1 MLSPQLRSQVNDLWE
16 MFWSSGMTNPLTAIE
31 QITYLILLKRLE
43 GLDDE
48 RVKPIEKGGQGK
60 PSLYGS
66 RRNCT
71 LPHHPI
77 LDGEVV
83 DGICPGHNSCRW
95 SVFSQDPEH
104 DLLSQYV
111 FPWLRRLDETFE
123 VMGNGAAESQR
134 RVAGYLED
142 AYFGL
147 PPEKAS
153 TLIKAVGMVNRL
165 FDAVGKRGANA
176 DLMGDIFEHLL
187 SEISTSGKNG
197 QFRTPR
203 HIIRFLVELLDPKP
217 SQRVVDPAAG
227 SGGFLINTIQHL
239 LVQASDSESVVYEWD
254 GTPHRYT
261 GGIGTEQSLAGR
273 NFVGYDND
281 RTMVRIGWMNLILHG
296 IENPEIVL
304 RDALGPKLMDQA
316 EYSLALANPPFTGS
330 IDEEDLHERF
340 LVAGKKNKV
349 ALTNKTEL
357 LFVWLLLDLLETGGR
372 AAVIIPEGVLF
383 GSAGAHRELRRQLL
397 FEHEL
402 EAVIS
407 LPGGVFQPYT
417 GVKTSVLIFQKVGQ
431 KHKRE
436 EMPRT
441 KRVWFYEVESDGYSL
456 DAKRNGQPTG
466 DNDLWDALHKFR
478 NRETLGESEEY
489 FQPEVYQ
496 ARWRTVDTNL
506 IASYSHLAPEEG
518 QIRGITEL
526 WRDLPEDLAETTRSV
541 SEAAIP
547 ILDEL
552 VILHYG
558 LVLAANANKRGR
570 KSSEKAMLQTALK
583 DLRAGLTGT
592 NSKIKN
598 NLERG
603 DGSEEHA
610 WKALRAALDLLDQRV
625 LPADSVDEDLYTLPA
640 FITEGLPKYNHPQ
653 PTNLFEGPQ
662 SGHSVGFTAEHHV
675 FFNQLEVIKLFMKL
689 DGYNVQLL
697 RSRAVAPSLKP
708 EKKKVRSWWVDVR
721 VLARH
726 DEWTNKEETI
736 KGSHDANGNLRPEFL
751 ADDRIYN
758 PDGTVKSVYLERG
771 CIEADDLNLS
781 AGRYRPLNLD
791 TEEYAPPA
799 EIIKGLQA
807 MEGQIQEKLKRLL
820 EMVEGVS

>member
-1 MLSPQLRSQVNDLWE
+1 MLSPQLRSQVNGLWD

-31 QITYLILLKRLE
+31 QITYLIFLKRLE

-48 RVKPIEKGGQGK
+48 RVKQGKSSLFGPRANCSLPHSPDEKGQATNDKCQGHETCK
-60 PSLYGS
+60 WSYLSQFP
-66 RRNCT
+66 
-71 LPHHPI
+71 
-77 LDGEVV
+77 D
-83 DGICPGHNSCRW
+83 HN
-95 SVFSQDPEH
+95 H
-104 DLLSQYV
+104 LSQYV
-111 FPWLRRLDETFE
+111 FPWLRQLDTTIEM
-123 VMGNGAAESQR
+123 MGNGVAESQKAA
-134 RVAGYLED
+134 AGRLED
-142 AYFGL
+142 AYFQL
-147 PPEKAS
+147 PPEKAN
-153 TLIKAVGMVNRL
+153 TLKTAVGMVDRL
-165 FDAVGKRGANA
+165 FASVGKRGANA

-217 SQRVVDPAAG
+217 GQRVVDPAAG

-304 RDALGPKLMDQA
+304 RDALGPKLTDKA
-316 EYSLALANPPFTGS
+316 DYSLALANPPFTGS

-383 GSAGAHRELRRQLL
+383 GSTGAHRELRRQLL

-441 KRVWFYEVESDGYSL
+441 KRVWFYEVEADGYSL

-496 ARWRTVDTNL
+496 ARWRTVDSSL
-506 IASYSHLAPEEG
+506 IEAYPELAPEEG
-518 QIRGITEL
+518 QVRGISEL
-526 WRDLPEDLAETTRSV
+526 WGDLPENLDDATKAVTDSVAPVLEELLA
-541 SEAAIP
+541 I
-547 ILDEL
+547 
-552 VILHYG
+552 HYSQVRDTG
-558 LVLAANANKRGR
+558 DAKRG
-570 KSSEKAMLQTALK
+570 KKPSEKTMLTTAK
-583 DLRAGLTGT
+583 KELRAGLIGA
-592 NSKIKN
+592 NGVAKN
-598 NLERG
+598 VLERG
-603 DGSEEHA
+603 DGGAEHGWDA
-610 WKALRAALDLLDQRV
+610 LRKALDDLEAQLLLTESEDQDAFV
-625 LPADSVDEDLYTLPA
+625 LPAFL
-640 FITEGLPKYNHPQ
+640 TEKLEKYNSSSPATTTLFDVPATDQ
-653 PTNLFEGPQ
+653 APTFTKELMRQ
-662 SGHSVGFTAEHHV
+662 AAQRSVVTAY
-675 FFNQLEVIKLFMKL
+675 MKL

-697 RSRAVAPSLKP
+697 RSRTVAPSQKP
-708 EKKKVRSWWVDVR
+708 DKKKVRSWWVDVR
-721 VLARH
+721 VWARH
-726 DEWTNKEETI
+726 DEWTNKEETVT
-736 KGSHDANGNLRPEFL
+736 GSHDKTTGNLRPEFL

-758 PDGTVKSVYLERG
+758 PDGTVKSVYLEPG
-771 CIEADDLNLS
+771 CIEADELNVS

-799 EIIKGLQA
+799 EIIKVLQA